1 MLLVIPAPESK
12 ALAFSET
19 TAELRKC
26 QQLALIS
33 LDLKYSLTDIPS
45 PV

>member
-1 MLLVIPAPESK
+1 MLLVVAAPEGK

-19 TAELRKC
+19 TDKFRKR

-33 LDLKYSLTDIPS
+33 LDLKYSLTDIPC